1 MKVEIAWIEA
11 GYAAEVAAMTG
22 EENAAGVLSA
32 IIAAVAPLIAA
43 KEREACAK
51 TVDGYSDA
59 IARLSCGTVPSVIEV
74 ACFTIA
80 AAIRARQEDGA

>member
-43 KEREACAK
+43 KEREECARVVEE
-51 TVDGYSDA
+51 TYDPVGAWDTGNY
-59 IARLSCGTVPSVIEV
+59 
-74 ACFTIA
+74 IA
-80 AAIRARQEDGA
+80 AVIRARQEDKP